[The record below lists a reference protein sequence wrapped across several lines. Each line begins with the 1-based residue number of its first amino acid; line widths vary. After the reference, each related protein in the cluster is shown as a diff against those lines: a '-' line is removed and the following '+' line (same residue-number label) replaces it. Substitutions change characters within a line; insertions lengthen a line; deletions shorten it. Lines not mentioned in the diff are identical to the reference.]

1 MASRHDLL
9 TFIET
14 RGFTDAW
21 ARLKLT
27 MDALVDLQK
36 TILVQPKVGSVV
48 SGTGGLRKMRFS
60 PREWR
65 TGKRGALRILY
76 VLFDA
81 FGVVL
86 LVFAYSKTEIADFS
100 AGQRGA
106 LRDLIERQRNGFAR
120 RSGK

>member
-1 MASRHDLL
+1 
-9 TFIET
+9 
-14 RGFTDAW
+14 
-21 ARLKLT
+21 
-27 MDALVDLQK
+27 
-36 TILVQPKVGSVV
+36 
-48 SGTGGLRKMRFS
+48 MRFS